1 MRKHLEKYLGY
12 NISISSISVHSLS
25 RVQLF
30 ATPWI
35 AVRQAS
41 LSITT
46 SWSLLKLMSIEM
58 AMPSNHLILCCPLL
72 LPPSIIPNIRVF
84 SNFYVKYCWKFLP
97 WGMGAGGRKG
107 VSFLLPVCIPI
118 SLSHTQVHL
127 SLNHPQA
134 RTFQCCDLPQ
144 NKDVFLN
151 TKLRSDCQ
159 INQVARSLDC
169 VENFNGKCSILLS
182 APPLSA
188 HR

>member
-1 MRKHLEKYLGY
+1 
-12 NISISSISVHSLS
+12 
-25 RVQLF
+25 
-30 ATPWI
+30 
-35 AVRQAS
+35 
-41 LSITT
+41 
-46 SWSLLKLMSIEM
+46 
-58 AMPSNHLILCCPLL
+58 
-72 LPPSIIPNIRVF
+72 
-84 SNFYVKYCWKFLP
+84 
-97 WGMGAGGRKG
+97 MGAGGRKG

-188 HR
+188 HRQVLTECLPQLFLRFQTWQRREGREPFGDNFSNTQGRVWRTSIFLHCC